1 MATNYESK
9 QFYNLQLE
17 SRESLNYPPFSRLL
31 RIIFQSKSE
40 NICQRQSLKFFN
52 LLKTDCKDF
61 IIGPLPCP
69 IEKMFNFCR
78 YHIILKVPHNKLKF
92 ILKKLHIIMKSKN
105 LLISKNIKILIDMDS
120 NSVL

>member
-1 MATNYESK
+1 
-9 QFYNLQLE
+9 
-17 SRESLNYPPFSRLL
+17 
-31 RIIFQSKSE
+31 
-40 NICQRQSLKFFN
+40 
-52 LLKTDCKDF
+52 
-61 IIGPLPCP
+61 
-69 IEKMFNFCR
+69 MFNFCR